1 MATNRYQEGV
11 FCISLDF
18 ELHWGTFETVQLNE
32 KGRKR
37 FENTRKSIPVVLS
50 LFEAFQ
56 IQATWASVGMLFNQN
71 VSEWNAS
78 IPSSVPSYTNKQV
91 SSYEWVNQHGFS
103 GDQDPYHFA
112 PHLVDLIATSPLMEV
127 GTHTYSH
134 FYCQESGQTVS
145 DFKADLEMAIQK
157 ASLKNLPIRS
167 LVFPRNQFNAA
178 YLDVCKHLGI
188 TAVRSNPDIWFWDA
202 YRPETLIK
210 KIFRSADTLVPVD
223 WDTSIPLSSLDVDT
237 IPMQIPASRFL
248 KPWHPNRLINA
259 MKLERIKNEMTH
271 AAKNNA
277 LYHLWWHPH
286 NFGTNPDECIA
297 DLRMLLMHF
306 KTLQSKYGM
315 LSLHMDGIRNH
326 LLEIQ

>member
-1 MATNRYQEGV
+1 
-11 FCISLDF
+11 
-18 ELHWGTFETVQLNE
+18 
-32 KGRKR
+32 
-37 FENTRKSIPVVLS
+37 
-50 LFEAFQ
+50 
-56 IQATWASVGMLFNQN
+56 MLFNQN

-91 SSYEWVNQHGFS
+91 SSYEWVNQNGFS

-178 YLDVCKHLGI
+178 YLDVCKNLGI

-306 KTLQSKYGM
+306 KALQSKYGM
-315 LSLHMDGIRNH
+315 MSLHMDGIRNH

>member
-1 MATNRYQEGV
+1 
-11 FCISLDF
+11 
-18 ELHWGTFETVQLNE
+18 
-32 KGRKR
+32 
-37 FENTRKSIPVVLS
+37 
-50 LFEAFQ
+50 
-56 IQATWASVGMLFNQN
+56 
-71 VSEWNAS
+71 
-78 IPSSVPSYTNKQV
+78 
-91 SSYEWVNQHGFS
+91 
-103 GDQDPYHFA
+103 
-112 PHLVDLIATSPLMEV
+112 MEV

-178 YLDVCKHLGI
+178 YLDVCKNLGI

-223 WDTSIPLSSLDVDT
+223 LDTSIPLSSLDVDT

-248 KPWHPNRLINA
+248 KPWHPNRLINT

-286 NFGTNPDECIA
+286 NFGDHPKESMEALQEIAKWYLHLQAKFGFESVTMA
-297 DLRMLLMHF
+297 DLTAKL
-306 KTLQSKYGM
+306 Y
-315 LSLHMDGIRNH
+315 
-326 LLEIQ
+326 

>member
-50 LFEAFQ
+50 LFEAFE

-103 GDQDPYHFA
+103 GDQDPFHFA
-112 PHLVDLIATSPLMEV
+112 PNLVDLIASSPLMEV

-178 YLDVCKHLGI
+178 YLDVCKNLGI

-210 KIFRSADTLVPVD
+210 KIFRSADTMVPVD

-248 KPWHPNRLINA
+248 RPWHPNRLINSL
-259 MKLERIKNEMTH
+259 KLRRIKNEMTH
-271 AAKNNA
+271 AARTGS

-286 NFGTNPDECIA
+286 NFGNHPEQCMS
-297 DLRMLLMHF
+297 DLQGLLEHF
-306 KTLQSKYGM
+306 RSLEKQYGM
-315 LSLHMDGIRNH
+315 KSLHMDGLRKH
-326 LLEIQ
+326 LLDHS

>member
-1 MATNRYQEGV
+1 
-11 FCISLDF
+11 
-18 ELHWGTFETVQLNE
+18 LHWGTFETVQLNE

-178 YLDVCKHLGI
+178 YLDVCKNLGI

-223 WDTSIPLSSLDVDT
+223 LDTSIPLSSLDVDT

-271 AAKNNA
+271 AAKNNS

-306 KTLQSKYGM
+306 KALQSKYGM

>member
-50 LFEAFQ
+50 LFEAFE

-103 GDQDPYHFA
+103 GDQDPFHFA
-112 PHLVDLIATSPLMEV
+112 PHLVDLIASSPLMEV

-178 YLDVCKHLGI
+178 YLDVCKNLGI

-248 KPWHPNRLINA
+248 RPWHPNRLINSL
-259 MKLERIKNEMTH
+259 KLRRIKNEMTH
-271 AAKNNA
+271 AARTGS

-286 NFGTNPDECIA
+286 NFGNHPAQCMS
-297 DLRMLLMHF
+297 DLQELLEHF
-306 KTLQSKYGM
+306 RSLEKQYGM
-315 LSLHMDGIRNH
+315 KSLHMDGLRQHILDH
-326 LLEIQ
+326 S